1 MHMTDALVSPVV
13 GLAMDAVAIAVVAG
27 TVARIKKDQF
37 ADKKVPLM
45 GVAGA
50 LIFAGQMI
58 NFAIPGTGSSGHIGG
73 GILLAGLVGAI
84 PAFLTMT
91 VVLTIQCLFFAD
103 GGLLALGCNIF
114 NLGVIPCLIVFP
126 LIFAPIIRG
135 GTSRP
140 RLTLASLLSVILA
153 LQLGALG
160 VVLQTLFSGIV
171 ELPFTVFLATMLPIH
186 LVIGVIEGIITA
198 AVLGFVYMMRPE
210 ILSATHGPATA
221 KTSKKLLVT
230 LAVATV
236 LIAGGLSWFAS
247 TNPDGLEWAVGRT
260 TEKTGT
266 TEPEGTTPIHQG
278 AEEAQNTTAG
288 FPGYSLPGNPDN
300 PIGTPLSGLVGAGVT
315 FLVAAGTGLTISGIK
330 KRRRVKV
337 DA

>member
-1 MHMTDALVSPVV
+1 MHMTDALVSPAV
-13 GLAMDAVAIAVVAG
+13 GLAMDVVAGAVIAG

-73 GILLAGLVGAI
+73 GILLAALVGAV

-114 NLGVIPCLIVFP
+114 NLGVIPCLIIFP
-126 LIFAPIIRG
+126 LLVAPIFSG
-135 GTSRP
+135 GTSRT
-140 RLTLASLLSVILA
+140 RLTVGSLLGVILS

-198 AVLGFVYMMRPE
+198 TVLSFVYAMRPE
-210 ILSATHGPATA
+210 LLGTATPQNTPPS
-221 KTSKKLLVT
+221 SKKLLIT
-230 LAVATV
+230 LATATV
-236 LIAGGLSWFAS
+236 IIAGGLTWFAS
-247 TNPDGLEWAVGRT
+247 TNPDGLEWAISRT

-266 TEPEGTTPIHQG
+266 QEPEGATGIHQG
-278 AEEAQNTTAG
+278 ADDAQNTTAG
-288 FPGYSLPGNPDN
+288 FPDYSLPGNPDN
-300 PIGTPLSGLVGAGVT
+300 PAGAPISGLVGAGLT
-315 FLVAAGTGLTISGIK
+315 FLVAAGSGLVISRIK
-330 KRRRVKV
+330 KRGRVTV